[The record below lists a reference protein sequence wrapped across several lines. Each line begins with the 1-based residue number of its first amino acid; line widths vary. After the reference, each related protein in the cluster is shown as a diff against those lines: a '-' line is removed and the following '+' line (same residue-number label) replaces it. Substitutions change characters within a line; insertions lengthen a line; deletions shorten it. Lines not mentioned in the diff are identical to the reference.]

1 MASNPENNPLLSPYG
16 APFGVILGQDNRV
29 EELNNR
35 ITDRTFP
42 DVDFRPNFS
51 PRPVMTKYTLL
62 PIIDQRQT
70 ATVKID
76 PYLDYY
82 PEVMFN
88 PGNARGP
95 ISGYLNR
102 VDLETDLR
110 NQNRPLVSGDVV
122 ENQYIPSLNSDLY
135 SVTVQ
140 KNTGG
145 GVSSQSVEQPH
156 PCLFSTLDYQS
167 SVTNLEG
174 KGVGNDLFNNNTRI
188 QIRGL

>member
-1 MASNPENNPLLSPYG
+1 MTSNPENNPILSPYG
-16 APFGVILGQDNRV
+16 APFGAVLGQDNRV

-51 PRPVMTKYTLL
+51 PRPVMTKYSLL

-95 ISGYLNR
+95 VSGYLNR

-110 NQNRPLVSGDVV
+110 NQTRPLVPVDVV
-122 ENQYIPSLNSDLY
+122 GNQYIPSLSSDLY
-135 SVTVQ
+135 SVTV
-140 KNTGG
+140 
-145 GVSSQSVEQPH
+145 SSSKPVIQTH
-156 PCLFSTLDYQS
+156 PGLFDKFDYQS
-167 SVTNLEG
+167 STTNLEG
-174 KGVGNDLFNNNTRI
+174 TMVGNDLFNNNTRI

>member
-1 MASNPENNPLLSPYG
+1 MESNPENNPLLSPYG
-16 APFGVILGQDNRV
+16 APFGMILGQDNRV

-42 DVDFRPNFS
+42 DIDFKPNFS

-70 ATVKID
+70 PTVKIN

-88 PGNARGP
+88 PGNDRGP

-110 NQNRPLVSGDVV
+110 NQTRPLVPVDVTG
-122 ENQYIPSLNSDLY
+122 NQYIPSLSSDLY
-135 SVTVQ
+135 SVNITTKDMV
-140 KNTGG
+140 
-145 GVSSQSVEQPH
+145 VQPH
-156 PCLFSTLDYQS
+156 PGLFDTFDYQS
-167 SVTNLEG
+167 SRTNLED
-174 KGVGNDLFNNNTRI
+174 KAVGGDLFNNCTRI